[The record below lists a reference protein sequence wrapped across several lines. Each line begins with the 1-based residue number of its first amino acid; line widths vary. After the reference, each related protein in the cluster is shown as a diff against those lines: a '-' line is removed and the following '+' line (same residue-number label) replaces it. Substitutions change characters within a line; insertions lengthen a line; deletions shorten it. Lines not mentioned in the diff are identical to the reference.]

1 MTLQKGTSNVSHNYD
16 TVSRATTRNSSRE
29 TYIVSPESGNSLLNS
44 PPFESDTL
52 QDGSTETTAWLAWSE
67 FQSDVARV
75 RNRLLVTAAVLVFFV
90 APLAVV
96 GVMLW
101 WHA

>member
-1 MTLQKGTSNVSHNYD
+1 MSHKYD
-16 TVSRATTRNSSRE
+16 TVSRATSRNSSRE

-44 PPFESDTL
+44 HPLESDTL
-52 QDGSTETTAWLAWSE
+52 QDCSTENTAWLVWSE

-75 RNRLLVTAAVLVFFV
+75 RNRLAVTAAVLVFFV
-90 APLAVV
+90 VPLAVV

-101 WHA
+101 GHA

>member
-1 MTLQKGTSNVSHNYD
+1 MSHKYD
-16 TVSRATTRNSSRE
+16 TVSRATSRNSSRE
-29 TYIVSPESGNSLLNS
+29 TYIVSPESGNSLLTS
-44 PPFESDTL
+44 DPLESDTL
-52 QDGSTETTAWLAWSE
+52 QDCLTENTAWQVWRD

-75 RNRLLVTAAVLVFFV
+75 RNRLAVTTAALVFFI

-101 WHA
+101 RHA

>member
-1 MTLQKGTSNVSHNYD
+1 MSHNYD

-52 QDGSTETTAWLAWSE
+52 QDCSTETTAWLAWSE